1 MSASAADTG
10 PVDTGPV
17 DTGPVDI
24 GRLQSW
30 MDGEG
35 LGEGPL
41 EDVTRLTGG
50 TQNILLR
57 FVRSGRPY
65 VLRCPPKNTIA
76 DGNKTMQREA
86 RVLGAIAQTDVP
98 HAGLIAAC
106 ADPEVLGV
114 SFYLMEPVD
123 GFNATVSLPELHAGD
138 PAIRRQM
145 GFAIVDASAKL
156 GKVDAFAVGLGDFGR
171 IENFLSR
178 QPSRWKSQLDGYA
191 RFEEWDGA
199 DALPGVDAIGQWLE
213 QNCPDEFTP
222 GIMHGDYHLANV
234 MYRNDGPEIAAIVD
248 WELATLGDPLI
259 DLGWLLATWPD
270 PDFPADQMPI
280 KPWDGFPEADE
291 LVEYYAANSSRDM
304 RGMQWYKVLACYK
317 LGILLEGTYARA
329 AAGKANRDV
338 GLMLH
343 NQTIFLFQRALRWL
357 EGKS

>member
-1 MSASAADTG
+1 MSG
-10 PVDTGPV
+10 GEV

-35 LGEGPL
+35 LGEGSL
-41 EDVTRLTGG
+41 ENMTRLTGG
-50 TQNILLR
+50 TQNILLH
-57 FVRSGRPY
+57 FVRSGRSY

-86 RVLGAIAQTDVP
+86 RVLAAIAQTDVP
-98 HAGLIAAC
+98 HARLIAAC
-106 ADPEVLGV
+106 DDPEVVGA

-123 GFNATVSLPELHAGD
+123 GFNATVALPELHAGD
-138 PAIRRQM
+138 RAIRRQM
-145 GFAIVDASAKL
+145 GFAIVDAAAKL
-156 GKVDAFAVGLGDFGR
+156 GRVDAFAVGLGDFGR

-178 QPSRWKSQLDGYA
+178 QPARWKSQLDGYA
-191 RFEEWDGA
+191 RFEEWEGA

-213 QNCPDEFTP
+213 QNCPANFTP

-270 PDFPADQMPI
+270 PDFPADKMPV

-291 LVEYYAANSSRDM
+291 LVACYAANSSRDM
-304 RGMQWYKVLACYK
+304 SGMQWYKVLACYK

-357 EGKS
+357 EGQS